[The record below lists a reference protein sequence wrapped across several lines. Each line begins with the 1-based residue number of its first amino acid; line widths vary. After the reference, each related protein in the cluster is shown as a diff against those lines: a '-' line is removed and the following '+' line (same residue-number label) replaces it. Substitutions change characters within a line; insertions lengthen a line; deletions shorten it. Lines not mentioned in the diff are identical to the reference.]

1 MANTQVKAV
10 INAIKK
16 QYNILGRDIAASIGL
31 SANHLSNLCTGR
43 YPLTAV
49 YRDRLAEKYPDCA
62 DRIRTLPVVEPTQRE
77 SPASKPLYTA
87 FRREL
92 EGMISLAREYTRTND
107 ARFSQQEENQ
117 RSLIEQNRL
126 LIESSAQMLK
136 IQEELI
142 QKSVTDS
149 EMNRR
154 MQAGQERLI
163 SSVVETMQAQ
173 TDILR
178 RLADRLF
185 GDDAAAK

>member
-1 MANTQVKAV
+1 
-10 INAIKK
+10 
-16 QYNILGRDIAASIGL
+16 
-31 SANHLSNLCTGR
+31 
-43 YPLTAV
+43 
-49 YRDRLAEKYPDCA
+49 
-62 DRIRTLPVVEPTQRE
+62 
-77 SPASKPLYTA
+77 
-87 FRREL
+87 
-92 EGMISLAREYTRTND
+92 MISLAREYTRTND

-117 RSLIEQNRL
+117 RSLMEQNRL